1 MQKAKDQK
9 EYSRNQTWFRE
20 RLNLLSTDSAAL
32 DRILY
37 MNDILH
43 MMSLPPRGA
52 WIEMAW
58 KWIGS
63 PVFHVAPPRGAW
75 MVSLAEHT
83 LFRRASG
90 TVPNDSQGFKMIPL
104 RFYHIAVVDM
114 NDRIRWNNAANIA
127 KIIRQRLLRNSTS
140 QMVRQPIHHVTLF
153 CILLKPLADLRQQT
167 TFGCHNSIS
176 HISGELRIGGGK
188 VS

>member
-52 WIEMAW
+52 WIEI
-58 KWIGS
+58 KI
-63 PVFHVAPPRGAW
+63 PYN

-114 NDRIRWNNAANIA
+114 NDRLRGNHPTNIA

-140 QMVRQPIHHVTLF
+140 QMVRQPIHRVTLF

-176 HISGELRIGGGK
+176 HISGELRIGGRK